1 LKGQS
6 MPADDLRTARR
17 LLGLSAEG
25 MARYLR
31 LGRAKDGHGQGR
43 QIRRWEAG
51 GEMPGPVMVIVT
63 ALLNGK
69 RLPNPE

>member
-1 LKGQS
+1 
-6 MPADDLRTARR
+6 
-17 LLGLSAEG
+17 

-51 GEMPGPVMVIVT
+51 GEMPGPVMVIVA